1 MRPLGQGLHIGNSAR
16 YALSA
21 HTSHRV
27 RIISGTSARMTEP
40 NDHSVSD
47 STLAQSARCRWRYF
61 TLFGTQTIGAFVL
74 YRTALQ
80 LYRQVL
86 SDPGSHDAHPWT
98 LVWAL
103 SSIALMQVAY
113 WVSHRVRPPL
123 PQFTNALIGHAV
135 LFLARIGFVL
145 PTSFF
150 GFVFVAQR
158 PEFEI
163 SAFQYLV
170 ILLGLFSLYCYV
182 RDLERLGRA
191 FIAREK
197 GLDATAR

>member
-1 MRPLGQGLHIGNSAR
+1 
-16 YALSA
+16 
-21 HTSHRV
+21 
-27 RIISGTSARMTEP
+27 MTEP
-40 NDHSVSD
+40 NDPFVSD
-47 STLAQSARCRWRYF
+47 STLAQSARGRWRYF

-74 YRTALQ
+74 YWTTLQ

-86 SDPGSHDAHPWT
+86 ADPGSHEAHPWT
-98 LVWAL
+98 LVSAL

-113 WVSHRVRPPL
+113 WVSHQSRPPL
-123 PQFTNALIGHAV
+123 PQFTNALIGHAIF
-135 LFLARIGFVL
+135 FLARICFVL
-145 PTSFF
+145 PTSVF

-163 SAFQYLV
+163 SAFEYLV

-182 RDLERLGRA
+182 RELERLGRA

-197 GLDATAR
+197 GPDAAAR

>member
-1 MRPLGQGLHIGNSAR
+1 
-16 YALSA
+16 
-21 HTSHRV
+21 
-27 RIISGTSARMTEP
+27 MTEP
-40 NDHSVSD
+40 VDSFASD
-47 STLAQSARCRWRYF
+47 SALAQSARGRWRNF
-61 TLFGTQTIGAFVL
+61 ALFGTQTIGAFLL
-74 YRTALQ
+74 YWIALH

-86 SDPGSHDAHPWT
+86 ADPGSHEAHPWT

-113 WVSHRVRPPL
+113 WVSHQVRPPL

-135 LFLARIGFVL
+135 LFLARLAFVL
-145 PTSFF
+145 PTSVF
-150 GFVFVAQR
+150 GFVFVARR

-163 SAFQYLV
+163 SAFEYLV

-197 GLDATAR
+197 GLDWNG

>member
-1 MRPLGQGLHIGNSAR
+1 MTIPCLIQRWRKAPVVGGGISLCSGR
-16 YALSA
+16 KPSA
-21 HTSHRV
+21 HLF
-27 RIISGTSARMTEP
+27 
-40 NDHSVSD
+40 
-47 STLAQSARCRWRYF
+47 STGPPSNF
-61 TLFGTQTIGAFVL
+61 TDRSSLTRD
-74 YRTALQ
+74 RTTRTL
-80 LYRQVL
+80 
-86 SDPGSHDAHPWT
+86 WT

-123 PQFTNALIGHAV
+123 PQFTNAPIGHAV